1 MMEIMT
7 GLAFVV
13 WVLIVEIRLARL
25 YRYND
30 FLKDRV
36 IDVDA
41 RMCILERRDI

>member
-41 RMCILERRDI
+41 RMCILERRDT